1 MPKRLKHRLAALHAR
16 RARGL
21 ATKGRWPD
29 AARAYERAV
38 AYHPTHRHWQ
48 LALAAAHMRARQWEA
63 AARAY
68 EAAIALD
75 GRYARHHAK
84 LGRARARAQQWEA
97 AIEAYEAAIER
108 NPLRPQW
115 HAAIAR
121 AREHLGRWEGAPA
134 QTPSEARAQA
144 RAARERKRARQAAKL
159 ARDPNATEL
168 DRRLA
173 AASPARFAVRRGIGR
188 FVAER
193 LDDIRARALDRS
205 GATPDLASRP
215 LDRLGDAQDPP
226 FKVFVFWA
234 QGIETAPPIVRRC
247 ADEVRRRHR
256 EGDVVFLDAAS
267 AREHAEV
274 PAELAGRLG
283 HEWTRLSDLLRLEL
297 LSTYGGV
304 WMDATCLPRARMQD
318 AVPDLLE
325 SGFFAFTYR
334 HARLGNWFLASEPNH
349 YLVAMLREAHYA
361 YWRAYDHV
369 VDYYLFHHLFEMLYH
384 LDERFA
390 AVWDATPRL
399 PVSRATAYGK
409 SLLEPA
415 DDDRTR
421 ALLDGSF
428 VHKLTYKLDAEGV
441 RPGSGLA
448 RLLHGELPEPQH
460 VDRGARG

>member
-1 MPKRLKHRLAALHAR
+1 VPKRLKQRLAALHAR
-16 RARGL
+16 HAQRLAAR
-21 ATKGRWPD
+21 GRWPA
-29 AARAYERAV
+29 AARAYERAI
-38 AYHPTHRHWQ
+38 AYHPTNRHWH
-48 LALAAAHMRARQWEA
+48 LALAKAHMRAQQWEA

-68 EAAIALD
+68 EGAIALD

-97 AIEAYEAAIER
+97 AIEAYEAAIAR

-121 AREHLGRWEGAPA
+121 AREHLGHWEGAPA
-134 QTPSEARAQA
+134 HTPSEARAQA
-144 RAARERKRARQAAKL
+144 RAARERKRARHAAKL
-159 ARDPNATEL
+159 AGDPNATDL

-193 LDDIRARALDRS
+193 LDDIRARALDRP
-205 GATPDLASRP
+205 GEAPDL
-215 LDRLGDAQDPP
+215 P

-234 QGIETAPPIVRRC
+234 QGIDAAPPIVRRC
-247 ADEVRRRHR
+247 AAEVRRRHR

-274 PAELAGRLG
+274 PADLAGRLG

-318 AVPDLLE
+318 VVPDLLE

-361 YWRAYDHV
+361 YWRVYDHV

-399 PVSRATAYGK
+399 PVRRATAYSK
-409 SLLEPA
+409 TLLEP
-415 DDDRTR
+415 DDPDRTR
-421 ALLDGSF
+421 ALLDSSF
-428 VHKLTYKLDAEGV
+428 VHKLTYKLDDEGV

-448 RLLHGELPEPQH
+448 RLLDGELPEPEH